1 MLSAANKSIVLTVV
15 MLSVAMLNVVA
26 PEKQPNANKPLKYN
40 KVWPP
45 FVLRP
50 DRREATAKYAG
61 PKSQPLTSS

>member
-1 MLSAANKSIVLTVV
+1 MLTVANKSIVLTVI

-26 PEKQPNANKPLKYN
+26 PEKHPNANEPLKHN
-40 KVWPP
+40 KVCPP
-45 FVLRP
+45 FVLYP